1 MKYLLLIIGIAL
13 MLVAAYP
20 ETQIKTDGASLP
32 ISQFSQLAGVKAM
45 RCGSIT
51 VIDLP
56 NTPIAFQTPIPS
68 TNYETFF
75 QPHSAVTATFWP
87 VSNTVNGVTIAL
99 NFATPATFSY
109 LCVER

>member
-1 MKYLLLIIGIAL
+1 
-13 MLVAAYP
+13 MLVALAYP
-20 ETQIKTDGASLP
+20 ETKIKTDGSSLT
-32 ISQFSQLAGVKAM
+32 ISQLAQLSGAKAM
-45 RCGSIT
+45 RSGSII

-56 NTPIAFQTPIPS
+56 FTPLAFQTPMPS

-87 VSNTVNGVTIAL
+87 VSNTVNGVTLAL